1 MAGRVKAKIVE
12 AAWELFHEKGYDNTT
27 IDDIIKRSGT
37 SKGSFYYHFDS
48 KDAFLGTLSEILDEK
63 YLELSQEIE
72 DDMNNFDKLI
82 YLDAKMHEALE
93 NMVNADLLASLYSTQ
108 LVSKTG
114 QNLLDQ
120 NRIYYRL
127 SGRIVEEGQERGE
140 IVENK
145 SVSEIVKYYAMCER
159 ALVSEWCLSKGSY
172 SLAEYSKEYF
182 PIMMEEFRRK
192 E

>member
-93 NMVNADLLASLYSTQ
+93 NMVNTDLLASLYSTQ

-127 SGRIVEEGQERGE
+127 IGRIVEEGQKRGE
-140 IVENK
+140 IVEDK

>member
-1 MAGRVKAKIVE
+1 MAGKVKAKIVE

-63 YLELSQEIE
+63 YLELSQDLEE
-72 DDMNNFDKLI
+72 DMNNFDKLI
-82 YLDAKMHEALE
+82 YLDAKMHESLE
-93 NMVNADLLASLYSTQ
+93 KMVNPDLLASLYSTQ
-108 LVSKTG
+108 LVSKNG

-127 SGRIVEEGQERGE
+127 IGKIVEDGQKKGE
-140 IVENK
+140 ISEEK

-172 SLAEYSKEYF
+172 SLAEYSREYF
-182 PIMMEEFRRK
+182 PIMMEEFRSK

>member
-127 SGRIVEEGQERGE
+127 IGRIVEEGQKRGE

-172 SLAEYSKEYF
+172 SLAEYCKEYF

>member
-1 MAGRVKAKIVE
+1 
-12 AAWELFHEKGYDNTT
+12 
-27 IDDIIKRSGT
+27 
-37 SKGSFYYHFDS
+37 
-48 KDAFLGTLSEILDEK
+48 
-63 YLELSQEIE
+63 
-72 DDMNNFDKLI
+72 
-82 YLDAKMHEALE
+82 
-93 NMVNADLLASLYSTQ
+93 MVNADLLASLYSTQ

-127 SGRIVEEGQERGE
+127 IGRIVEEGQKRGE